1 VLWDTY
7 VEDEW
12 KPATGV
18 TLNLGLRYE
27 YQGKVFNQGRDLND
41 KSIFPTTGT
50 PTSLAP
56 LVDLSHRGDRNNLG
70 PRAGLAWDLKND
82 GKTVVRAGYGL
93 YYNPMNTQSELSE
106 IQNYRQLNAVIA
118 NPTYPD
124 PYGGRDPISFVSAGV
139 QNIAVEANNL
149 ENLQSAAYTGGVSRQ
164 LGSALAIHVDGVYNK
179 MTKVPM
185 AIDINPRS
193 GGATGVRQLP
203 QFGRVL
209 QTQSIGE
216 ADYKALLMRFEK
228 RLDHNYMYT
237 VSYTLASTNGNVSS
251 SSFLSTV
258 TDAAHI
264 DYDTGPNNSDRRHAL
279 VASGSVLLPGDV
291 NLGAVFTARSTMPF
305 SALAGVDL
313 NGDANIT
320 DYVPGTTRNQFNR
333 SSQDAALAAVNAFRV
348 SRILVP
354 IPASQI
360 DTNEYYGVDL
370 RASKAIRV
378 SASQRVELVGQVFN
392 LLNRK
397 NLLPTWT
404 TNALSSSFGSISSAA
419 NMRQAE
425 VAIRFVF

>member
-1 VLWDTY
+1 
-7 VEDEW
+7 
-12 KPATGV
+12 
-18 TLNLGLRYE
+18 
-27 YQGKVFNQGRDLND
+27 
-41 KSIFPTTGT
+41 
-50 PTSLAP
+50 
-56 LVDLSHRGDRNNLG
+56 
-70 PRAGLAWDLKND
+70 
-82 GKTVVRAGYGL
+82 
-93 YYNPMNTQSELSE
+93 
-106 IQNYRQLNAVIA
+106 
-118 NPTYPD
+118 
-124 PYGGRDPISFVSAGV
+124 
-139 QNIAVEANNL
+139 
-149 ENLQSAAYTGGVSRQ
+149 
-164 LGSALAIHVDGVYNK
+164 
-179 MTKVPM
+179 
-185 AIDINPRS
+185 
-193 GGATGVRQLP
+193 
-203 QFGRVL
+203 
-209 QTQSIGE
+209 
-216 ADYKALLMRFEK
+216 
-228 RLDHNYMYT
+228 
-237 VSYTLASTNGNVSS
+237 VSS

-348 SRILVP
+348 SRSLAP

-360 DTNEYYGVDL
+360 NTNEYYGIDL